1 MGEQSHLIESGRQ
14 VGRIGISVV
23 LILYDLQAIPNF
35 QANSKGQ
42 KEHPQDTRVSRP
54 HESLAKLMGEE
65 VQLIFCTTDVLVQS
79 PFQTTG

>member
-42 KEHPQDTRVSRP
+42 KEHPHDRP
-54 HESLAKLMGEE
+54 HQSLAKLMGEE
-65 VQLIFCTTDVLVQS
+65 VQLIFVQLM
-79 PFQTTG
+79 F